1 MIELG
6 FIHGRFQLF
15 HNDHLQY
22 ALLAK
27 EQCKKL
33 IVGITSPENVAL
45 IREEIDPH
53 RSEAASNP
61 FTYYERY
68 NMVKLALLEAGM
80 KREDFEIVPY
90 PIERPEILYN
100 YVPLSATSFFTIYD
114 DWGYEKLHRL
124 GKLGYGT
131 HVLFD
136 KREKAMCST
145 EIRQKIVNGD
155 EWKNMV
161 PNAVYEYIVENG
173 LTENSYAFQ
182 MAAAAEKVIKLLKK

>member
-15 HNDHLQY
+15 HNDHLRY

-27 EQCKKL
+27 EQCEKL
-33 IVGITSPENVAL
+33 IVGITSPENANLLREDVA
-45 IREEIDPH
+45 PH
-53 RSEAASNP
+53 RSNAAANP
-61 FTYYERY
+61 FTFYERF
-68 NMVKLALLEAGM
+68 NMVKVALLEAGL

-100 YVPLSATSFFTIYD
+100 YIPLSATSFFTIYD

-124 GKLGYGT
+124 GELGYGT

-136 KREKAMCST
+136 TRDKAMCST
-145 EIRQKIVNGD
+145 EIREKIVNEQD
-155 EWKNMV
+155 WKQMV
-161 PNAVYEYIVENG
+161 PPAVYKYIVENN
-173 LTENSYAFQ
+173 LTD
-182 MAAAAEKVIKLLKK
+182 KVKQAMKQQ

>member
-22 ALLAK
+22 AILAK

-33 IVGITSPENVAL
+33 IVGITSPENASL
-45 IREEIDPH
+45 IREEVDPH

-68 NMVKLALLEAGM
+68 NMVKLALLEAGVA
-80 KREDFEIVPY
+80 REDFEIVPY

-100 YVPLSATSFFTIYD
+100 YVPLTATSFFTIYD
-114 DWGYEKLHRL
+114 KWGYEKLHRL
-124 GKLGYGT
+124 SEQGYGT
-131 HVLFD
+131 VVLFD
-136 KREKAMCST
+136 DREKKMCST
-145 EIRQKIVNGD
+145 EIRQKIMDDVD
-155 EWKNMV
+155 WKDMV
-161 PNAVYEYIVENG
+161 PNAVYEYIIENN
-173 LTENSYAFQ
+173 LTD
-182 MAAAAEKVIKLLKK
+182 KVKMVLQKK

>member
-27 EQCKKL
+27 ERCKKL
-33 IVGITSPENVAL
+33 IVGITSPENASL
-45 IREEIDPH
+45 IREEVDPH

-68 NMVKLALLEAGM
+68 NMVKLALLEAGV

-114 DWGYEKLHRL
+114 KWGYEKLHRL
-124 GKLGYGT
+124 SELGYGT
-131 HVLFD
+131 VVLFD
-136 KREKAMCST
+136 DREKTMCST
-145 EIRQKIVNGD
+145 ELLEKIVAEQD
-155 EWKNMV
+155 WKQMV
-161 PNAVYEYIVENG
+161 PHAVYEYIIENN
-173 LTENSYAFQ
+173 LTDKVKQ
-182 MAAAAEKVIKLLKK
+182 LMAAK

>member
-1 MIELG
+1 MVELG

-15 HNDHLQY
+15 HNDHLKY

-33 IVGITSPENVAL
+33 IVGITSPENASL

-68 NMVKLALLEAGM
+68 NMVKLALLEARI

-100 YVPLSATSFFTIYD
+100 YVPLYATSFFTIYD

-124 GKLGYGT
+124 GELGYGT

-145 EIRQKIVNGD
+145 EIRQKIVNGY
-155 EWKNMV
+155 EWKDIV
-161 PNAVYEYIVENG
+161 LNAVYENIVSNN
-173 LTENSYAFQ
+173 LT
-182 MAAAAEKVIKLLKK
+182 EKVIKLLKK

>member
-1 MIELG
+1 MVELG

-15 HNDHLQY
+15 HNDHLNY

-27 EQCKKL
+27 AQCKKL
-33 IVGITSPENVAL
+33 IVGITSPENAAL

-61 FTYYERY
+61 FTYYERF
-68 NMVKLALLEAGM
+68 NMVKAALLEAGIP
-80 KREDFEIVPY
+80 REDFEIVPY

-124 GKLGYGT
+124 GELGYGT
-131 HVLFD
+131 YVLVPQSRLQQDAADEGYGFHH
-136 KREKAMCST
+136 APV
-145 EIRQKIVNGD
+145 RQQ
-155 EWKNMV
+155 V
-161 PNAVYEYIVENG
+161 P
-173 LTENSYAFQ
+173 
-182 MAAAAEKVIKLLKK
+182 LLQVQLRG

>member
-1 MIELG
+1 MVELG

-33 IVGITSPENVAL
+33 IVGITSPENSSL
-45 IREEIDPH
+45 IREEVDPH

-68 NMVKLALLEAGM
+68 NMVKVALIEAGV

-90 PIERPEILYN
+90 PIERPEVLYN

-114 DWGYEKLHRL
+114 KWGYEKLERL
-124 GKLGYGT
+124 KSLGYGT
-131 HVLFD
+131 VVLFD
-136 KREKAMCST
+136 DREKKMCST
-145 EIRQKIVNGD
+145 EIRQKILENID
-155 EWKNMV
+155 WKAMV
-161 PNAVYEYIVENG
+161 PNAVYEYIIENG
-173 LTENSYAFQ
+173 LTE
-182 MAAAAEKVIKLLKK
+182 KVINLLKK

>member
-1 MIELG
+1 MRMEDKYIMVELG

-15 HNDHLQY
+15 HNDHLNY

-33 IVGITSPENVAL
+33 IVGITSPENASL

-68 NMVKLALLEAGM
+68 NMVKLALLEAGV

-114 DWGYEKLHRL
+114 QWGYEKLERL
-124 GKLGYGT
+124 KSLGYGT

-136 KREKAMCST
+136 DREKKMCST
-145 EIRQKIVNGD
+145 EIRQKIMDDVD
-155 EWKNMV
+155 WKDMV
-161 PNAVYEYIVENG
+161 PNAVYEYIIENN
-173 LTENSYAFQ
+173 LTD
-182 MAAAAEKVIKLLKK
+182 KVKIVLQK

>member
-1 MIELG
+1 MVELG

-15 HNDHLQY
+15 HNDHLNY

-33 IVGITSPENVAL
+33 IVGITSPENATL
-45 IREEIDPH
+45 IREEVDPH

-61 FTYYERY
+61 FTYFERY
-68 NMVKLALLEAGM
+68 NMVKLALLEAGV

-114 DWGYEKLHRL
+114 KWGDEVKS
-124 GKLGYGT
+124 
-131 HVLFD
+131 
-136 KREKAMCST
+136 KREQVLEVIDSLPLT
-145 EIRQKIVNGD
+145 WQQKDALYLAAGYAESKILD
-155 EWKNMV
+155 V
-161 PNAVYEYIVENG
+161 PW
-173 LTENSYAFQ
+173 
-182 MAAAAEKVIKLLKK
+182 